1 MEVSS
6 NFLMTAQ
13 LKQEDCCQH
22 RKGEIKAISHMGSLT
37 EELKE
42 FNDSSKISFKGSK
55 NSSNFVRQANSLML
69 L

>member
-6 NFLMTAQ
+6 NFLKTAQ

-22 RKGEIKAISHMGSLT
+22 CKGEIKAISHMGSLT
-37 EELKE
+37 EELVK
-42 FNDSSKISFKGSK
+42 FPDSSVLKAEK
-55 NSSNFVRQANSLML
+55 NWGKFLRQANSLL

>member
-22 RKGEIKAISHMGSLT
+22 CKGEIKAISHLGSLT
-37 EELKE
+37 EKLIE
-42 FNDSSKISFKGSK
+42 FNGLPKISFKDSK
-55 NSSNFVRQANSLML
+55 KVK
-69 L
+69 

>member
-22 RKGEIKAISHMGSLT
+22 CKGETKAISHLGSLT
-37 EELKE
+37 EKLIE
-42 FNDSSKISFKGSK
+42 FNGLPKISFKDSK
-55 NSSNFVRQANSLML
+55 KVK
-69 L
+69 